1 MFKINSDRTKR
12 LIPTIFK
19 FVGSLVL
26 LTTVLITSFL
36 VSLEI
41 VSSVKYIMMGRVEVE
56 LITPPKIQSQLT
68 CMRETS
74 LRLRSGLGFPSL
86 CCQDHTTAS
95 AVLTVHTGQ
104 QTTLKINLSISH
116 SLSRVTKPKVQK
128 SFLKATCQT
137 WFPQQLQKCSLANSK
152 IIAGPPCMRISFK
165 PFSKY
170 LIHTQYFRPIDVT
183 SRFST
188 NHNKIMGTLS

>member
-19 FVGSLVL
+19 FVGSLVV

-41 VSSVKYIMMGRVEVE
+41 VSSVKYIMMGMVEVE
-56 LITPPKIQSQLT
+56 LITPHHSMSVNMHERNFPK
-68 CMRETS
+68 
-74 LRLRSGLGFPSL
+74 
-86 CCQDHTTAS
+86 A
-95 AVLTVHTGQ
+95 
-104 QTTLKINLSISH
+104 KIWIRIPFIMLPGPYNCISSSDCAYWPTNYTKNQSISH